1 MLFNRN
7 CMIKGFLKLIDVK
20 KTLKLLVIAIC
31 AVLLSSCKTQ
41 EKILYFQDIQLN
53 KNEPVVGSRDI
64 RLQPKDQISIIVNS
78 KDPQLA
84 ALFNLATSSNQV
96 GSAGSGDRS
105 KISGYTLDDKGEIDF
120 PVLGKV
126 KISGMTKSEVAEH
139 IKTSLMEANLI
150 NDPVVTVEFM
160 NLYVTVLGEVGRPG
174 KYMITKDQ
182 ITLLEALSMAGD
194 LSIYGIRDGIYVVRE
209 ENGQRITY
217 KTDIRSKNMFAS
229 PAYFLKQNDVIYVEP
244 NKTKTKNSR
253 IGNATGIV
261 FSAVGVLFSAINI
274 VITIINN
281 SK

>member
-1 MLFNRN
+1 M
-7 CMIKGFLKLIDVK
+7 K
-20 KTLKLLVIAIC
+20 KTLELLLVAIC

-53 KNEPVVGSRDI
+53 KNEPVVGTRDI

-96 GSAGSGDRS
+96 GASGGSSSSS

-120 PVLGKV
+120 PVLGKI

-139 IKTSLMEANLI
+139 VKSSLIEANLI
-150 NDPVVTVEFM
+150 NDPVITVEFM
-160 NLYVTVLGEVGRPG
+160 NLYVTVLGEVSSPG
-174 KYMITKDQ
+174 KYMISKDQ

-194 LSIYGIRDGIYVVRE
+194 LSIYGIRDGIYVIRE

-217 KTDIRSKNMFAS
+217 KTDIRSKNLFAS

-244 NKTKTKNSR
+244 NKAKTKSSR
-253 IGNATGIV
+253 IGSATGII
-261 FSAVGVLFSAINI
+261 FSVVGVLFSAVNLVMNI
-274 VITIINN
+274 A

>member
-1 MLFNRN
+1 M
-7 CMIKGFLKLIDVK
+7 K

-41 EKILYFQDIQLN
+41 EKILYFQDVQLN

-96 GSAGSGDRS
+96 GSSGGASGQS

-120 PVLGKV
+120 PVLGKI

-139 IKTSLMEANLI
+139 VKTSLMEANLI

-160 NLYVTVLGEVGRPG
+160 NLYVTVLGEVSAPG

-194 LSIYGIRDGIYVVRE
+194 LSIYGVRDGIYVIRE

-217 KTDIRSKNMFAS
+217 KTDIRSKNLFAS

-244 NKTKTKNSR
+244 NKIKTKNSR
-253 IGNATGIV
+253 IGSSTSLV
-261 FSAVGVLFSAINI
+261 FSCMGTFFTVFNLVYSIARDNRSDD
-274 VITIINN
+274 
-281 SK
+281 

>member
-1 MLFNRN
+1 M
-7 CMIKGFLKLIDVK
+7 K

-41 EKILYFQDIQLN
+41 EKILYFQDVQLN
-53 KNEPVVGSRDI
+53 KSEPVVGSRDI

-96 GSAGSGDRS
+96 GSAGAGDRS

-126 KISGMTKSEVAEH
+126 KIAGMTKSEVAEH

-160 NLYVTVLGEVGRPG
+160 NLYVTVLGEVNRPG

-217 KTDIRSKNMFAS
+217 KTDIRSKNLFAS

>member
-1 MLFNRN
+1 MKR
-7 CMIKGFLKLIDVK
+7 
-20 KTLKLLVIAIC
+20 TLKLLVIAIC
-31 AVLLSSCKTQ
+31 AILLSSCKTQ

-84 ALFNLATSSNQV
+84 ALFNLATASTQV
-96 GSAGSGDRS
+96 GSTGISGNS

-120 PVLGKV
+120 PVFGKIKV
-126 KISGMTKSEVAEH
+126 SGMTKSEVAEH
-139 IKTSLMEANLI
+139 VKTSLMEANLI

-160 NLYVTVLGEVGRPG
+160 NLYVTVLGEVSSPG
-174 KYMITKDQ
+174 KYMISKDQ

-194 LSIYGIRDGIYVVRE
+194 LTIYGIRDGIYVIRE

-217 KTDIRSKNMFAS
+217 KTDIRSKNLFAS

-253 IGNATGIV
+253 IGNATNIV
-261 FSAVGVLFSAINI
+261 FSCISVFFTTLNLVLSL
-274 VITIINN
+274 TR
-281 SK
+281 

>member
-1 MLFNRN
+1 MKR
-7 CMIKGFLKLIDVK
+7 
-20 KTLKLLVIAIC
+20 TLKLLVIAIC

-96 GSAGSGDRS
+96 GSSGGSGSS

-120 PVLGKV
+120 PVLGKI
-126 KISGMTKSEVAEH
+126 KITGMTKSEVAEH
-139 IKTSLMEANLI
+139 VKTSLIEANLI

-160 NLYVTVLGEVGRPG
+160 NLYVTVLGEVRLPG

-194 LSIYGIRDGIYVVRE
+194 LTIYGIRDGIYVIRE

-217 KTDIRSKNMFAS
+217 KTDIRSKNLFAS
-229 PAYFLKQNDVIYVEP
+229 PAYFLKQNDVIYIEP
-244 NKTKTKNSR
+244 NKTATKNSR
-253 IGNATGIV
+253 IGSATSIV
-261 FSAVGVLFSAINI
+261 FSCIGVFFTVLNLVLSL
-274 VITIINN
+274 TNN
-281 SK
+281 K

>member
-1 MLFNRN
+1 MVL
-7 CMIKGFLKLIDVK
+7 
-20 KTLKLLVIAIC
+20 AIC

-53 KNEPVVGSRDI
+53 KSEPVVGSRDI

-96 GSAGSGDRS
+96 GSAGGSGGSSSS

-120 PVLGKV
+120 PVFGKI

-139 IKTSLMEANLI
+139 VKTSLMEANLI

-160 NLYVTVLGEVGRPG
+160 NLYVTVLGEVNSPG
-174 KYMITKDQ
+174 KYMISKDQ

-194 LSIYGIRDGIYVVRE
+194 LSIYGIRDGIYVIRE

-217 KTDIRSKNMFAS
+217 KTDIRSKNLFAS

-253 IGNATGIV
+253 VGSATGLIFSCIGV
-261 FSAVGVLFSAINI
+261 FFTVLNLVLSL
-274 VITIINN
+274 T
-281 SK
+281 SD

>member
-1 MLFNRN
+1 MSFKIITDASCNLPVE
-7 CMIKGFLKLIDVK
+7 MIEELGVISKSLTLIIDGEEINNYLTDERFSFKGFYDRLR
-20 KTLKLLVIAIC
+20 
-31 AVLLSSCKTQ
+31 
-41 EKILYFQDIQLN
+41 N
-53 KNEPVVGSRDI
+53 K
-64 RLQPKDQISIIVNS
+64 
-78 KDPQLA
+78 
-84 ALFNLATSSNQV
+84 
-96 GSAGSGDRS
+96 
-105 KISGYTLDDKGEIDF
+105 
-120 PVLGKV
+120 
-126 KISGMTKSEVAEH
+126 EH

-160 NLYVTVLGEVGRPG
+160 NLYVTVLGEVGHPG

-217 KTDIRSKNMFAS
+217 KTDIRSKNLFAS

>member
-1 MLFNRN
+1 M
-7 CMIKGFLKLIDVK
+7 K
-20 KTLKLLVIAIC
+20 KTLKLLVLAIC

-41 EKILYFQDIQLN
+41 EKILYFQDVQLN

-96 GSAGSGDRS
+96 GSAGGLTTGQA
-105 KISGYTLDDKGEIDF
+105 KVSGYTLDDKGEIDF
-120 PVLGKV
+120 PVFGKL
-126 KISGMTKSEVAEH
+126 KIGGMTKAEVAEH
-139 IKTSLMEANLI
+139 VKTSLIEANLI

-160 NLYVTVLGEVGRPG
+160 NLYVTVLGEVNSPG
-174 KYMITKDQ
+174 KYMISKDQ

-194 LSIYGIRDGIYVVRE
+194 LSIYGIREGIYVIRE

-217 KTDIRSKNMFAS
+217 KTDIRSKNLFAS

-253 IGNATGIV
+253 IGNATSIV
-261 FSAVGVLFSAINI
+261 FSVIGVFFSAVNI
-274 VITIINN
+274 VMTVV
-281 SK
+281 KK

>member
-1 MLFNRN
+1 M
-7 CMIKGFLKLIDVK
+7 K

-53 KNEPVVGSRDI
+53 KSEPVVGSRDI

>member
-1 MLFNRN
+1 M
-7 CMIKGFLKLIDVK
+7 K

-53 KNEPVVGSRDI
+53 KNEPVVGQRDI

-96 GSAGSGDRS
+96 GAGSSSGSSSS
-105 KISGYTLDDKGEIDF
+105 KVSGYTLDDKGEIDF
-120 PVLGKV
+120 PVFGKI

-139 IKTSLMEANLI
+139 VKTSLMEANLI

-160 NLYVTVLGEVGRPG
+160 NLYVTVLGEVSAPG
-174 KYMITKDQ
+174 KYMISKDQ

-194 LSIYGIRDGIYVVRE
+194 LSIYGVREGIYVIRE

-217 KTDIRSKNMFAS
+217 KTDIRSKNLFAS

-244 NKTKTKNSR
+244 NKVKTKNSR
-253 IGNATGIV
+253 IGSATGIV
-261 FSAVGVLFSAINI
+261 FSVIGTAFSVINLVLSL
-274 VITIINN
+274 TR
-281 SK
+281 K

>member
-1 MLFNRN
+1 
-7 CMIKGFLKLIDVK
+7 VK

-53 KNEPVVGSRDI
+53 KSEPVVGSRDI

-96 GSAGSGDRS
+96 GSAGAGDRS

-126 KISGMTKSEVAEH
+126 KIAGMTKSEVAEH

-160 NLYVTVLGEVGRPG
+160 NLYVTVLGEVGHPG

-217 KTDIRSKNMFAS
+217 KTDIRSKNLFAS

>member
-1 MLFNRN
+1 MVL
-7 CMIKGFLKLIDVK
+7 
-20 KTLKLLVIAIC
+20 AIC

-53 KNEPVVGSRDI
+53 KNEPVVGTRDI

-96 GSAGSGDRS
+96 GSAGGNGGSG

-139 IKTSLMEANLI
+139 VKKSLMEANLI

-160 NLYVTVLGEVGRPG
+160 NLYVTVLGEVNSPG
-174 KYMITKDQ
+174 KYMISKDQ

-194 LSIYGIRDGIYVVRE
+194 LSIYGIRDGIYVIRE

-217 KTDIRSKNMFAS
+217 KTDIRSKNLFAS

-253 IGNATGIV
+253 VGSATSIV
-261 FSAVGVLFSAINI
+261 FSCISVFFTVVNLTLNLLR
-274 VITIINN
+274 
-281 SK
+281 

>member
-1 MLFNRN
+1 M
-7 CMIKGFLKLIDVK
+7 K
-20 KTLKLLVIAIC
+20 KTLKLLVLAIC

-41 EKILYFQDIQLN
+41 EKILYFQDVQLN
-53 KNEPVVGSRDI
+53 KSEPVVGVRDI

-84 ALFNLATSSNQV
+84 ALFNLATSSTQI
-96 GSAGSGDRS
+96 GAGGSGSTGSS

-120 PVLGKV
+120 PVFGKI
-126 KISGMTKSEVAEH
+126 KIAGMTKSEVAEH
-139 IKTSLMEANLI
+139 VKTSLMEANLI

-160 NLYVTVLGEVGRPG
+160 NLYVTVLGEVNNPG

-217 KTDIRSKNMFAS
+217 KTDIRSKNLFAS

-253 IGNATGIV
+253 VGSATGIV
-261 FSAVGVLFSAINI
+261 FSCISVFFSVVNL
-274 VITIINN
+274 TFNIINR
-281 SK
+281 